1 MLSQQTLSLLSELQA
16 KSSAAYPEGGLL
28 YTYVEAANQAHSRYP
43 SGSSA
48 SSGLSPGELKD
59 LGRFLRLS
67 QGDYHRE
74 SMMPQLFEAAE
85 GLINCLQT
93 DLNFDEVSY
102 LVRDEGDDMTIKLS
116 MARRLDNRYFE
127 LELWWSVD

>member
-1 MLSQQTLSLLSELQA
+1 
-16 KSSAAYPEGGLL
+16 
-28 YTYVEAANQAHSRYP
+28 
-43 SGSSA
+43 
-48 SSGLSPGELKD
+48 
-59 LGRFLRLS
+59 
-67 QGDYHRE
+67 
-74 SMMPQLFEAAE
+74 MPQLFEAAE